1 MTLVF
6 LFWQS
11 SLLSGKALDH
21 RCLII
26 RFLALCLSQPVSGEQ
41 MFECLGTLRAEELS
55 TLVSL
60 LVSDEVH
67 RVVKDPSAGVT
78 LEATSLVNLFVLTQA
93 SR

>member
-1 MTLVF
+1 
-6 LFWQS
+6 
-11 SLLSGKALDH
+11 
-21 RCLII
+21 
-26 RFLALCLSQPVSGEQ
+26 

-78 LEATSLVNLFVLTQA
+78 LEATSLVNLFVLTQS

>member
-1 MTLVF
+1 MSWDTP
-6 LFWQS
+6 
-11 SLLSGKALDH
+11 G
-21 RCLII
+21 R
-26 RFLALCLSQPVSGEQ
+26 
-41 MFECLGTLRAEELS
+41 GTLL
-55 TLVSL
+55 LVSL